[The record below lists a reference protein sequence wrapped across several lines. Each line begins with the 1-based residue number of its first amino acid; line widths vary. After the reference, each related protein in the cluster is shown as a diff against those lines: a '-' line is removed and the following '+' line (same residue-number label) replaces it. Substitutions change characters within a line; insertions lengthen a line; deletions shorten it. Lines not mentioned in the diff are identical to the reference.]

1 MFFMSRVLSLSLVIL
16 LSCVFASAATFTVT
30 KVADTNDG
38 TCDGDCSL
46 REAIAAATAAAG
58 DDTIIFSTLF
68 STSQTIVLGGSEL
81 VLGSN
86 GSTTINGPGAN
97 LLTISGNN
105 ASRIISTGANVI
117 ATLDGITFT
126 AGTGAGALN
135 TGRGGAIYNVGG
147 TLTIT
152 NSVITGNTAA
162 NGGGLNNAASTGP
175 AVNGTLNI
183 VNCIVSNNTSPG
195 SGGGMQNFSTSTVNI
210 DRSTFMG
217 NTSNGTTGGGGG
229 QFNGAVR
236 ITNSTFANNSA
247 PSGSGGGIQ
256 SNGALGAVL
265 TNVTF
270 AGNSSLNNGGG
281 IHRATTS
288 PTFWIRN
295 SIVANN
301 TGAATSL
308 DVSNSAAGL
317 ISEGN
322 NIIGSIGTSTGWIMS
337 DQQGVNPMLGALAN
351 NGGFGMTFLP
361 MAGSPALNMGNNC
374 VLTSTCS
381 ANNPPA
387 NVTTDQRGTARPQGG
402 SVDVGSVEVVSA
414 PATATVSGRVVS
426 AGVRQ
431 IRDAVVT
438 LSTPG
443 LAENGIPVVLQR
455 TTSNAFGEFSFTG
468 VMTGQSYSITAST
481 KQFTFT
487 PQLVPVNGD
496 VSGVILIGTS
506 SLFDGVVPK

>member
-1 MFFMSRVLSLSLVIL
+1 MVVRSRILSLSFLVL
-16 LSCVFASAATFTVT
+16 FSCIVGNAASFTVT

-38 TCDGDCSL
+38 ICDADCSL
-46 REAIAAATAAAG
+46 REAIAATTAAAG
-58 DDTIIFSTLF
+58 DDTIVFSSLF
-68 STSQTIVLGGSEL
+68 SAPQTIVLGGSEL

-86 GSTTINGPGAN
+86 GATTINGPGAS

-105 ASRIISTGANVI
+105 ASRVISTGANVI

-126 AGTGAGALN
+126 GGTGAGALN

-147 TLTIT
+147 TLTIS

-183 VNCIVSNNTSPG
+183 INCVVSNNTSPG

-217 NTSNGTTGGGGG
+217 NVSNGTTGGGGG
-229 QFNGAVR
+229 QFNGGVR

-247 PSGSGGGIQ
+247 PAGSGGGIQ
-256 SNGALGAVL
+256 SNGTLGAVL

-270 AGNSSLNNGGG
+270 SGNSALNNGGG
-281 IHRATTS
+281 IHRGTTS
-288 PTFWIRN
+288 ATFFIRN
-295 SIVANN
+295 SIIAGNN
-301 TGAATSL
+301 GAATSL

-322 NIIGSIGTSTGWIMS
+322 NIIGSVGTSTGWIMS
-337 DQQGVNPMLGALAN
+337 DQQNTSPMLGPLAN
-351 NGGFGMTFLP
+351 NGGTGMTFLP
-361 MAGSPALNMGNNC
+361 MAGSPAINMGNNC
-374 VLTSTCS
+374 VLTATCS

-387 NVTTDQRGTARPQGG
+387 PITVDQRGIARPQGA

-414 PATATVSGRVVS
+414 PTFANVTGRVFTAGGNPIRGAIVS
-426 AGVRQ
+426 
-431 IRDAVVT
+431 I
-438 LSTPG
+438 SSPMFS
-443 LAENGIPVVLQR
+443 EIGIPVLAQKANTGSLGYFNFSGLQ
-455 TTSNAFGEFSFTG
+455 TG
-468 VMTGQSYSITAST
+468 ISYTVTVSAKGQTFAPVM
-481 KQFTFT
+481 
-487 PQLVPVNGD
+487 VPVNGD
-496 VSGVILIGTS
+496 VSNLVITAN
-506 SLFDGVVPK
+506 SLPFANFEK

>member
-1 MFFMSRVLSLSLVIL
+1 MLFGFRVLSLSFVL
-16 LSCVFASAATFTVT
+16 LFACLIGNAATFTVT

-68 STSQTIVLGGSEL
+68 TTPQTIVLSGSEL

-86 GSTTINGPGAN
+86 GATTINGPGAS

-126 AGTGAGALN
+126 AGNGAGALN

-152 NSVITGNTAA
+152 NSIITGNTAA

-175 AVNGTLNI
+175 AVNANLTI
-183 VNCIVSNNTSPG
+183 SNCIVSNNTTPG
-195 SGGGMQNFSTSTVNI
+195 SGGGMQNFSTSNVTI

-217 NTSNGTTGGGGG
+217 NTSNGSTGGGGG
-229 QFNGAVR
+229 QFNGGVR

-247 PSGSGGGIQ
+247 PVGFGGGMQ
-256 SNGALGAVL
+256 SNGTLGTVL

-270 AGNSSLNNGGG
+270 SGNSSLNGGGG
-281 IHRATTS
+281 IHRGTTS

-301 TGAATSL
+301 TAAAVPV
-308 DVSNSAAGL
+308 DVGNSTGGL

-322 NIIGSIGTSTGWIMS
+322 NIIGAIGSSTGWIMS
-337 DQQGVNPMLGALAN
+337 DQQNVNPMLGTLAN
-351 NGGFGMTFLP
+351 NGGFGMTFVP
-361 MAGSPALNMGNNC
+361 MAGSPAINMGNNC
-374 VLTSTCS
+374 VLTSTCT
-381 ANNPPA
+381 ANNPPS
-387 NVTTDQRGTARPQGG
+387 NVTTDQRGTSRPQGAT
-402 SVDVGSVEVVSA
+402 VDVGSVEVVSA
-414 PATATVSGRVVS
+414 PTFANVSGRVVTS
-426 AGVRQ
+426 AGNPVNNATV
-431 IRDAVVT
+431 IMTVTSLGGGELGVV
-438 LSTPG
+438 
-443 LAENGIPVVLQR
+443 AYR
-455 TTSNAFGEFSFTG
+455 AKTSSFGYFSFTG
-468 VMTGQSYSITAST
+468 IQAGVTYSVTVAAKGQ
-481 KQFTFT
+481 TFT
-487 PQLVPVNGD
+487 PQNVPVNGD
-496 VSGVILIGTS
+496 VSGIVLTTT
-506 SLFDGVVPK
+506 PQ